1 MFRSGP
7 AAPVQ
12 ADLEFLKTL
21 IEACR
26 LRSVV
31 GRTYALRDIAEA
43 HRHADTGHKVGN
55 VVVLIGDS
63 AGNVHHR
70 LTTSR

>member
-1 MFRSGP
+1 
-7 AAPVQ
+7 VQ

-21 IEACR
+21 IEAGR

-43 HRHADTGHKVGN
+43 HRYADTGHKVGT
-55 VVVLIGDS
+55 VVVRI
-63 AGNVHHR
+63 AEH
-70 LTTSR
+70 

>member
-1 MFRSGP
+1 MAGP

-21 IEACR
+21 IEAGR

-43 HRHADTGHKVGN
+43 HRYADTGHKVGT
-55 VVVLIGDS
+55 VVVRI
-63 AGNVHHR
+63 AEH
-70 LTTSR
+70 